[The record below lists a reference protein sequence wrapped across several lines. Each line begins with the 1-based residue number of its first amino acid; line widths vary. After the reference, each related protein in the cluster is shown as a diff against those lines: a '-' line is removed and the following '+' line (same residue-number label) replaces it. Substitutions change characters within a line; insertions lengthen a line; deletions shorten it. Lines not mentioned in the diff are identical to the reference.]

1 MIFKHNNN
9 NIYNTV
15 VGLQTKK
22 ALNKLILLV
31 MFFIPSITLSQP
43 AKIDTSIIPNIDSCK
58 ASLIRYYQNKEKAEQ
73 AQYNYKVRFQWL
85 KYIPN
90 LGWNFIINTPSIST
104 NFNVIADQI
113 NNKRAINA
121 TLNSI
126 HLTNEVLLNN
136 DLVSVAAYIKILTDK
151 VSVYEYEKN
160 VYNVK
165 LEKFDIS
172 DKQYSH
178 KEITPTQ
185 YMQAREEKITAEQHF
200 VSVELEIK
208 NLKHLIL
215 EKAKQLNWVE
225 LPAIIN
231 YKP

>member
-1 MIFKHNNN
+1 MVFTHNNSDIN
-9 NIYNTV
+9 NTFQ
-15 VGLQTKK
+15 GLQAKK
-22 ALNKLILLV
+22 AFNGLILLV
-31 MFFIPSITLSQP
+31 MFFLPSVGLSQSTQ
-43 AKIDTSIIPNIDSCK
+43 IDTSIIPNVDSCK
-58 ASLIRYYQNKEKAEQ
+58 ASLIRFYQKKTKAEQ
-73 AQYNYKVRFQWL
+73 AQYNYKVKFQWL
-85 KYIPN
+85 KFIPN

-121 TLNSI
+121 TLESI
-126 HLTNEVLLNN
+126 HLTNEVMLNN
-136 DLVSVAAYIKILTDK
+136 DLVSVTSYIKILTDK
-151 VSVYEYEKN
+151 VNVYEYEKN
-160 VYNVK
+160 VYYVK

-172 DKQYSH
+172 DKQYKH

-185 YMQAREEKITAEQHF
+185 FMQAKEEKITAEQHF
-200 VSVELEIK
+200 VNVELEIK
-208 NLKHLIL
+208 NLKHLVL